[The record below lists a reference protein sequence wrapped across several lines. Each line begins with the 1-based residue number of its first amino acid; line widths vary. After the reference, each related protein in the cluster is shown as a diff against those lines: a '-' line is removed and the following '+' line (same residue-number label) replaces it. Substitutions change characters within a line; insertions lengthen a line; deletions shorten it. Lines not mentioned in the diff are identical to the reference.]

1 MELPAA
7 SDDTEFVFVEEGDQ
21 KEKEKEDGKDEENI
35 AFVIHQV
42 KIGYR
47 KILCYSMP
55 VIYCYL
61 LYGALFFR

>member
-47 KILCYSMP
+47 KINASNILLF
-55 VIYCYL
+55 VISS
-61 LYGALFFR
+61 AFFR